1 MAVAAA
7 EVETV
12 GQAAFIA
19 ASSAGANLR
28 HPPSPPA
35 FASPLVAAVT
45 VSASTER
52 PTPPPAPGGGPA
64 ALAALSLGVVCPMA
78 NEGVTAVRFVDAVL
92 DACSRFPFR
101 SIAFFA
107 VVDEVSRD
115 DTRALLERH
124 ARRRSKLRV
133 VWAPETRGVADAYVR
148 GYREAL
154 AAGCD
159 WILEI
164 DGGFSH
170 SPHDIGAFLAAMAA
184 GSDCVFG
191 SRFLAG
197 GRHGAGLR
205 RRLISRG
212 GTLLTN
218 LLLGT
223 SLSDMTG
230 GFELLSR
237 NALEGVL
244 ARGIRSAGP
253 FFQTEVK
260 VHCRHLRV
268 AEIAIG
274 YDGGEH
280 GLGRGAIVE
289 SFVNL
294 GRLTRARL
302 AGRL

>member
-1 MAVAAA
+1 
-7 EVETV
+7 
-12 GQAAFIA
+12 
-19 ASSAGANLR
+19 
-28 HPPSPPA
+28 
-35 FASPLVAAVT
+35 VT

-52 PTPPPAPGGGPA
+52 LVYPFA
-64 ALAALSLGVVCPMA
+64 AGAGLAELAALHLGVVCPMA

-92 DACSRFPFR
+92 DACARFPFR
-101 SIAFFA
+101 TVTFFA
-107 VVDEVSRD
+107 VVDEASRD
-115 DTRALLERH
+115 DTRELLERH
-124 ARRRSKLRV
+124 ARRRPQLQV

-148 GYREAL
+148 GYRESL

-170 SPHDIGAFLAAMAA
+170 SPHDIAAFVTAMAA
-184 GSDCVFG
+184 GHDCVFG
-191 SRFLAG
+191 SRFLEG
-197 GRHGAGLR
+197 GRHGASLT

-212 GTLLTN
+212 GTWLTN

-230 GFELLSR
+230 GFELFR
-237 NALEGVL
+237 RAALEGVL
-244 ARGIRSAGP
+244 ARGIRSLGP

-260 VHCRHLRV
+260 VHCRHLRI

-289 SFVNL
+289 SFANL

-302 AGRL
+302 VGRL

>member
-1 MAVAAA
+1 
-7 EVETV
+7 
-12 GQAAFIA
+12 
-19 ASSAGANLR
+19 
-28 HPPSPPA
+28 
-35 FASPLVAAVT
+35 VT

-52 PTPPPAPGGGPA
+52 LASPLAPGGGLA
-64 ALAALSLGVVCPMA
+64 ALAGLHLGVVCPMA
-78 NEGVTAVRFVDAVL
+78 NEGVMAVRFVDAVL
-92 DACSRFPFR
+92 DACGRFPFR
-101 SIAFFA
+101 SVTFFA
-107 VVDEVSRD
+107 VVDEASRD
-115 DTRALLERH
+115 DTRELLERH
-124 ARRRSKLRV
+124 AGRCPQLRV

-170 SPHDIGAFLAAMAA
+170 SPHDIAAFVAAMAA

-191 SRFLAG
+191 SRFLDG

-212 GTLLTN
+212 GTWLVR
-218 LLLGT
+218 LLLGA

-230 GFELLSR
+230 GFELFR
-237 NALEGVL
+237 REALEGVL
-244 ARGIRSAGP
+244 AHGIRSRGP

-260 VHCRHLRV
+260 VHCRHLRI
-268 AEIAIG
+268 AEVAIG

-280 GLGRGAIVE
+280 ALGRGAIVE
-289 SFVNL
+289 AFVNL